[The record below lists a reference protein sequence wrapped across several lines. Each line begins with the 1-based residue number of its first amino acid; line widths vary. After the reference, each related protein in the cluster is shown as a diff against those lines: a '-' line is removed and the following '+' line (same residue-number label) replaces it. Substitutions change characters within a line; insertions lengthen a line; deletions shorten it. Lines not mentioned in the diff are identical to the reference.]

1 MGEGAQTFRV
11 SDTAYDRYMGR
22 YSDPLAQELLRAAG
36 VEPGQRALDVGCGP
50 GALTAALVSALGADS
65 VAAVDPSEP
74 FVEACR
80 RRNPGVDV
88 RVGAAEGLPFPD
100 GGFDLVLAQLV
111 VQFMSDAPSG
121 VRELRRVARP
131 GGVVAACTWDYGEG
145 MTMLRTFWGAAQA
158 LDPAA
163 PDEAATLRYCR
174 RGELGALWRET
185 GLRDVEDGAL
195 TVEAGYAGF
204 DDFWEPFTLGVG
216 PGGAYCA
223 SLDAE
228 RRAALRE
235 ECCSRL
241 GEPAGP
247 FTLGARAWYAVGR
260 T

>member
-1 MGEGAQTFRV
+1 MAEGAQTFRV

-22 YSDPLAQELLRAAG
+22 YSNPLAQELLRAAG

-50 GALTAALVSALGADS
+50 GALAAALVSALGPGN

-80 RRNPGVDV
+80 RRNPGVEV
-88 RVGAAEGLPFPD
+88 SAGTAEHLPFPD
-100 GGFDLVLAQLV
+100 GSFDAVLAQLV
-111 VQFMSDAPSG
+111 VPFMSDARSG
-121 VRELRRVARP
+121 VREMRRCVRP
-131 GGVVAACTWDYGEG
+131 GGVVAACTWDYGDG
-145 MTMLRTFWGAAQA
+145 MTMLSTFWGAAQA

-195 TVEAGYAGF
+195 TVKAGYAGF
-204 DDFWEPFTLGVG
+204 DDLWEPFTLGVG
-216 PGGAYCA
+216 PGGAYCT
-223 SLDAE
+223 SLDDE
-228 RRAALRE
+228 RRPALRE
-235 ECCSRL
+235 EYFRRL

-260 T
+260 A

>member
-1 MGEGAQTFRV
+1 MAGDTQAFRV
-11 SDTAYDRYMGR
+11 SDVAYDSYMGR
-22 YSDPLAQELLRAAG
+22 YSAPLAQELLRAAG

-50 GALTAALVSALGADS
+50 GALTAALASALGPGN

-80 RRNPGVDV
+80 RRNPGVEV
-88 RVGAAEGLPFPD
+88 SAGTAEHLPFPD
-100 GGFDLVLAQLV
+100 GSFDAVLAQLV
-111 VQFMSDAPSG
+111 VQFMSDAPAG
-121 VRELRRVARP
+121 VREMRRCARP
-131 GGVVAACTWDYGEG
+131 GGVLAACTWDYGDG
-145 MTMLRTFWGAAQA
+145 MTMLSTFWGAALA

-163 PDEAATLRYCR
+163 PDEAATLRYSG

-195 TVEAGYAGF
+195 TVKAGYASF

-223 SLDAE
+223 SLDPE
-228 RRAALRE
+228 RRSALRE
-235 ECCSRL
+235 ECFRRL
-241 GEPAGP
+241 GEPTGP

-260 T
+260 A